1 VTCSLQDFT
10 YCTRDSA
17 ILTVAEMAVGII
29 VACVPTFGPI
39 FSPRRFASSARNQ
52 YTSKNGDTLGSG
64 THVQLHS
71 YRDDSF
77 GGQSLQGLQR
87 EELDLG
93 SFLRCDDSRSHTYVL
108 ADTSKPTNLSH
119 NAPDGIG
126 VKRVID
132 VTSDSPAH

>member
-1 VTCSLQDFT
+1 MTCSLEDFT

-39 FSPRRFASSARNQ
+39 FSPRRFGSSARKQ
-52 YTSKNGDTLGSG
+52 YSSKNGDTLGSG
-64 THVQLHS
+64 AHVQLHS

-77 GGQSLQGLQR
+77 GGHSLQGLER

-93 SFLRCDDSRSHTYVL
+93 NFLRGDDSRSHTYVH
-108 ADTSKPTNLSH
+108 ADTSKPTHLMKNT
-119 NAPDGIG
+119 PVGIG
-126 VKRVID
+126 VRKVVD
-132 VTSDSPAH
+132 VTSDSQAR

>member
-1 VTCSLQDFT
+1 
-10 YCTRDSA
+10 
-17 ILTVAEMAVGII
+17 MAVGII

-64 THVQLHS
+64 AHVQLHS

-77 GGQSLQGLQR
+77 GGQSHQGLQR